1 MRLEVA
7 KTAEPFR
14 EVFSRLEQ
22 QVAPGD
28 EIAARFWGLAGWSL
42 NWWILTSQVFA
53 ILLVV
58 PFMLGLRRLYG
69 ADLALCT
76 SAGVLLSASWWTRP
90 ALVIAITR
98 QRQMLCCRISRP
110 FQRKTITQAPIE
122 AAWLGDFRRGW
133 LYSQLRYRGP
143 GTQGKTVRVNVPAGC
158 RQTAQ
163 TVTGAASG
171 IAGS

>member
-1 MRLEVA
+1 MA

-28 EIAARFWGLAGWSL
+28 EIAVRFWGLTGWSL
-42 NWWILTSQVFA
+42 NWWWLTSQVFT
-53 ILLVV
+53 ILVVV
-58 PFMLGLRRLYG
+58 PFILGLGRLYG
-69 ADLALCT
+69 ADLALCA
-76 SAGVLLSASWWTRP
+76 SAGVLLAASWWTRP
-90 ALVIAITR
+90 VLVIAITR
-98 QRQMLCCRISRP
+98 QRQLLCCRISRP

-122 AAWLGDFRRGW
+122 AAWFGDFRRRW

-143 GTQGKTVRVNVPAGC
+143 GTQGNTLRVNIPAGC
-158 RQTAQ
+158 WQAAQ